1 MPRVRCPP
9 ATPAPPPPVTGLPAP
24 GFTEVS
30 LLVNGRTLKLQIE
43 PRTTLLD
50 ALREYAGL
58 TGTKK
63 GCDRGACGACTV
75 HLDGRRVNACLTLA
89 ARCQG
94 CAVTTIEGLEQD
106 GALHPMQAAFIKHDA
121 FQCGYCTSGQLM
133 SAVALVEEGHAHDA
147 STIREWMSGNICRCG
162 AYPNIVDAIQDAA
175 AALASQAG

>member
-1 MPRVRCPP
+1 MEPQFAPRLRRGGDMPQTGVTRRILLGGSAAAGAVGAIPQPTAHAQGP
-9 ATPAPPPPVTGLPAP
+9 ASASHAPPPPVTGLLDP

-89 ARCQG
+89 TLCQG

-106 GALHPMQAAFIKHDA
+106 GVLHPMQAAFIKHDA
-121 FQCGYCTSGQLM
+121 FQRGYGTS
-133 SAVALVEEGHAHDA
+133 
-147 STIREWMSGNICRCG
+147 
-162 AYPNIVDAIQDAA
+162 
-175 AALASQAG
+175 